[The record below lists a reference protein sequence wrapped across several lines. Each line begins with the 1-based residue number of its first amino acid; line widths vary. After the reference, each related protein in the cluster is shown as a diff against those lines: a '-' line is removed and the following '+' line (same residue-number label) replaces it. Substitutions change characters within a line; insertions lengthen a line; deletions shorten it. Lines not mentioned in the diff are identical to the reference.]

1 MKDGLLLLDAGR
13 RRIGDLQR
21 RVVSGLGQ
29 DYLIVVL
36 STGSPSEDYGIG
48 TIDELLEI
56 VWRQLAEARYI

>member
-1 MKDGLLLLDAGR
+1 M
-13 RRIGDLQR
+13 
-21 RVVSGLGQ
+21 VSGLGQ